1 MNEIRVILFASYDSL
16 EDNINYINFLY
27 FNNFCGMIDTK
38 FQYIFIIRFFCLSQ
52 KFRLEEAKVAII
64 DVYECMSSVN
74 MEEMY
79 KDDHKFRNI

>member
-1 MNEIRVILFASYDSL
+1 
-16 EDNINYINFLY
+16 
-27 FNNFCGMIDTK
+27 MIDTK